1 MIKRE
6 IYLRKIRPFYNQDLI
21 KVITGIRRCGKSVL
35 LNQIIEEL
43 KDNKIDENHII
54 YINFENYDYI
64 KYTDPKKFNRYI
76 TNLIKD
82 EKKYYLLF
90 DEIQNVID
98 WEKVINS
105 FRATKNVSIFITG
118 SNSNLLSG
126 ELATHL
132 AGRYVSFGIQPFSFT
147 EACTMN
153 NVEESNIDDFFIDY
167 IKWGGFPQRYTVGE
181 EQQIISYLEDVYNSI
196 ILKDIVVRNNIQN
209 VEMLETLIQYLIS
222 TPTQIFSGINI
233 TNYFKSLNRKVGME
247 TIYNYLNYI
256 ENSFV
261 IKRVPRYDVYGKKL
275 LARQDKYYVCDLGLT
290 RIRNIDK
297 KIDIGASLENIVYNE
312 LVNRG
317 YTVYTGKNNNK
328 EIDFIATKVG
338 EKKYFQVTY
347 MLVDDKTIEREFGA
361 YKGIEDNYPKYV
373 LSMDKLNFSRDGII
387 HSNLIDW
394 LLEEDKEIGR

>member
-6 IYLRKIRPFYNQDLI
+6 IYLRKIRPFYDQDLI

-43 KDNKIDENHII
+43 KSKKIKDNHII
-54 YINFENYDYI
+54 FINFENYDFI
-64 KYTDPKKFNRYI
+64 EYTDPKKFNEYI
-76 TNLIKD
+76 TDLIKD
-82 EKKYYLLF
+82 DDKYYLLF
-90 DEIQNVID
+90 DEIQNVKE

-132 AGRYVSFGIQPFSFT
+132 AGRYVSFRIQPFSFR
-147 EACTMN
+147 EACIMN
-153 NVEESNIDDFFIDY
+153 EIDEAKINNFFEDY

-181 EQQIISYLEDVYNSI
+181 EEQIISYLEDVYNSI
-196 ILKDIVVRNNIQN
+196 ILKDIVQRNNIQN
-209 VEMLETLIQYLIS
+209 IEMLETLIQYLIS

-233 TNYFKSLNRKVGME
+233 SNYFLSIKRKIGLE
-247 TIYNYLNYI
+247 TLYNYLNYI

-275 LARQDKYYVCDLGLT
+275 LTRQDKYYVCDLGLT

-297 KIDIGASLENIVYNE
+297 KIDIGASIENIVYNE
-312 LVNRG
+312 LLNRG
-317 YTVYTGKNNNK
+317 YTVYTGKNNDK
-328 EIDFIATKVG
+328 EIDFVATKVG
-338 EKKYFQVTY
+338 EKKYYQVTY
-347 MLVDDKTIEREFGA
+347 MLVDDKTIDREFGA
-361 YKGIEDNYPKYV
+361 YKGIDDNYPKYV
-373 LSMDKLNFSRDGII
+373 LSMDRFDFSRDGII
-387 HSNLIDW
+387 HRNLIDW
-394 LLEEDKEIGR
+394 LLEEEKEIGR